1 MAGLIW
7 KCFLESFLAQYKGF
21 ASKIMF
27 HNKNSMLRIITFD
40 QNTHSTELQQLDKKL
55 LSACFVLKINQF
67 HHHWCYE
74 LFGYLSSDV
83 KYGLHV
89 KVTAPYFTY
98 RFPTQKKKKK
108 KKFV

>member
-1 MAGLIW
+1 
-7 KCFLESFLAQYKGF
+7 
-21 ASKIMF
+21 
-27 HNKNSMLRIITFD
+27 MLRIITFD

-89 KVTAPYFTY
+89 KVNAPYFTY
-98 RFPTQKKKKK
+98 RFPSPKKKKK
-108 KKFV
+108 KKVCVTTHLNYVIGTSYKGNTFLKHQY